1 MAVVPAGKLAAD
13 VGLGVIG
20 TVMAVCTQQR
30 DDEATC
36 MLLSEAM
43 VVTRAWPQCQAR
55 AELVCAWCRMR
66 PDIDRDSTATTKVQ
80 SSSLLVLV

>member
-36 MLLSEAM
+36 KLLSEAM
-43 VVTRAWPQCQAR
+43 VVTRAWPQWPVPGTRGAGLC
-55 AELVCAWCRMR
+55 LVPNETRH
-66 PDIDRDSTATTKVQ
+66 
-80 SSSLLVLV
+80 